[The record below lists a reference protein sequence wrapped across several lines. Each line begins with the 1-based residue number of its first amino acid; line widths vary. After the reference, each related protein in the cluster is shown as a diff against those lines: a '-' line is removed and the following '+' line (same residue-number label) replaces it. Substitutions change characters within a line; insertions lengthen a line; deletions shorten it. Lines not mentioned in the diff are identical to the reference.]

1 MISHMSMYASIP
13 VKDIQAA
20 KHFYGEVLGLNIVD
34 ENLNGS
40 WYESGNTRIA
50 VYESKY
56 GGTNK
61 GTAAIFEVIDP
72 EAIVEMLQ
80 GKGVPFEKYNMPGV
94 KREGFIHTI
103 GDFRGAWFKDPSGNI
118 IAMGTH
124 L

>member
-1 MISHMSMYASIP
+1 MSMYASIP
-13 VKDIQAA
+13 VTDMAKA

-34 ENLNGS
+34 ENLNGT
-40 WYESGNTRIA
+40 WYQSGDTRIA
-50 VYESKY
+50 VYESEY

-61 GTAAIFEVIDP
+61 ATAAIFEVIDP
-72 EAIVEMLQ
+72 EAIVQMLEL
-80 GKGVPFEKYNMPGV
+80 KGVKFEKYDLPGV
-94 KREGFIHTI
+94 KREGVIHTI